1 MKDVNVPKIIAN
13 YSGKS
18 ISLIPNTVYSSGMG
32 KWISIDGMISRTIP
46 SYGEL
51 KTTSE
56 VVDIGKI
63 KNFPLFKKVVTH
75 IDDLPDIE
83 YDYIVVTREYAEA
96 LDILGRDTS
105 KLLLILD
112 PITLSDGETYIGCRG
127 LMPYDYNSDL
137 FGLYTT
143 EEEKVHET
151 V

>member
-1 MKDVNVPKIIAN
+1 MKEVNIPKVIAN

-18 ISLIPNTVYSSGMG
+18 ISLIPNTVYSSGMD

-56 VVDIGKI
+56 LVDIGKI
-63 KNFPLFKKVVTH
+63 KNFPLFKKVVTY
-75 IDDLPDIE
+75 IDDLPDVE

-105 KLLLILD
+105 KLLLISD

-127 LMPYDYNSDL
+127 LIPYDHNNSL
-137 FGLYTT
+137 FGLYMM
-143 EEEKVHET
+143 EEEKYET

>member
-1 MKDVNVPKIIAN
+1 MKEVNIPKVIAN

-18 ISLIPNTVYSSGMG
+18 ISLIPNTVYSSGMD

-63 KNFPLFKKVVTH
+63 KNFPLFKKVVTY
-75 IDDLPDIE
+75 IDDLPDVE

-105 KLLLILD
+105 KLLLISD

-127 LMPYDYNSDL
+127 LIPYDPNNSL
-137 FGLYTT
+137 FGLYMM
-143 EEEKVHET
+143 EEEKYET

>member
-1 MKDVNVPKIIAN
+1 MKEVNIPKVIAN

-18 ISLIPNTVYSSGMG
+18 ISLIPNTVYSSGMD

-63 KNFPLFKKVVTH
+63 KNFPLFKKVVTY
-75 IDDLPDIE
+75 IDDLPDVE

-105 KLLLILD
+105 KLLLISD

-127 LMPYDYNSDL
+127 LIPYDHNNSL
-137 FGLYTT
+137 FGLYMM
-143 EEEKVHET
+143 EEEKAHET

>member
-1 MKDVNVPKIIAN
+1 MKDVNIPKVIAN
-13 YSGKS
+13 YSGKP
-18 ISLIPNTVYSSGMG
+18 ISLIPNVVYRSAMN
-32 KWISIDGMISRTIP
+32 KWISIDGLITRTLP

-51 KTTSE
+51 KATSE
-56 VVDIGKI
+56 VVNIGNI

-96 LDILGRDTS
+96 SAILGRDTS
-105 KLLLILD
+105 KFLLISD
-112 PITLSDGETYIGCRG
+112 PITLYDGVTYVGCRG
-127 LMPYDYNSDL
+127 LIPYDYNSDL

>member
-51 KTTSE
+51 KASIR
-56 VVDIGKI
+56 VVDVGKI
-63 KNFPLFKKVVTH
+63 RNFPLFKKVVAH

-83 YDYIVVTREYAEA
+83 YDYIVVTHEYAEA
-96 LDILGRDTS
+96 LDILSRDTS
-105 KLLLILD
+105 RLLLISD

-127 LMPYDYNSDL
+127 LIPYDHNNSL
-137 FGLYTT
+137 FGLYMM
-143 EEEKVHET
+143 EEEKYET

>member
-1 MKDVNVPKIIAN
+1 MKEVNIPKVIAN

-18 ISLIPNTVYSSGMG
+18 ISLIPNTVYSSGMN

-56 VVDIGKI
+56 LVDIGKI
-63 KNFPLFKKVVTH
+63 KNFPLFKKVVTY
-75 IDDLPDIE
+75 IDDLPDVE

-105 KLLLILD
+105 KLLLISD

-127 LMPYDYNSDL
+127 LIPYDPNNSI
-137 FGLYTT
+137 FGLYMM
-143 EEEKVHET
+143 EEEKYET